1 MNILTGNELYAIKGG
16 AIRCGIVVA
25 ISGAVSFL
33 VGLVDGIINPLKC
46 RR

>member
-1 MNILTGNELYAIKGG
+1 MNILTDNELYAIKGG
-16 AIRCGIVVA
+16 AIRWGVVVV